1 MERLCRY
8 VTRPPIAQDRLS
20 RRADGALQLELRNPW
35 KDGTRAPVLSPDD
48 LLVRLCAAVPP
59 PRFHLVRY
67 FGVLSSHSALRSQ
80 VVPQHPHQDCAHR
93 PPPAAGDQLKLLG
106 EFDGGSA
113 KGSRHRWAWLLAPGC
128 FWPTLSTAPS
138 APGPMRARRSGEDS
152 RGGRSPDGAARPCS
166 EAAAEAR
173 LLPRSSSCG
182 FLSTPDLLAGRD
194 PCSALLRANATPRC
208 VRAPRSLPAAN

>member
-1 MERLCRY
+1 MNQSLKSSASVCMPGKLVDGRDRQQVERLCRY

-113 KGSRHRWAWLLAPGC
+113 TGSRHRWAWLLAHVFLPDLEHC
-128 FWPTLSTAPS
+128 PKCH
-138 APGPMRARRSGEDS
+138 GPMRWAEVVKT
-152 RGGRSPDGAARPCS
+152 P
-166 EAAAEAR
+166 EAAALLMAQHGLAPMPLPTRSVAPFEQLR
-173 LLPRSSSCG
+173 LPLD
-182 FLSTPDLLAGRD
+182 T
-194 PCSALLRANATPRC
+194 
-208 VRAPRSLPAAN
+208 

>member
-1 MERLCRY
+1 MNQSLKSSASVCMPGKLVDGRDRQQVERLCRY

-113 KGSRHRWAWLLAPGC
+113 TGSRHRWAWLLAHVFLADLEHCPKC
-128 FWPTLSTAPS
+128 H
-138 APGPMRARRSGEDS
+138 GPMRARRSGEDS

-166 EAAAEAR
+166 EAAADALCCPAR
-173 LLPRSSSCG
+173 
-182 FLSTPDLLAGRD
+182 A
-194 PCSALLRANATPRC
+194 
-208 VRAPRSLPAAN
+208 VAASFRHLTC